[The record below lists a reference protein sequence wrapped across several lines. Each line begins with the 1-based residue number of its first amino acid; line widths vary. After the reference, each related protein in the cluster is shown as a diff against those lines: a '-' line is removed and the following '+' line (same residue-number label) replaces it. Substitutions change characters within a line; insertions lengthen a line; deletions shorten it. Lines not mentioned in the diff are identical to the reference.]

1 MCWVFLTGN
10 DYFDTSLK
18 IFKNFKVCLDASIN
32 FCYNIIKYLIGGE
45 FIMYKK
51 SNILKKSTYTTGE
64 IATLL
69 GITIPTV
76 IRYCETGYIPYHKT
90 ETGHRR
96 ILSTDVC
103 SYLEKQNMLFDDEST
118 KSDVIYAR
126 VSTHKQA
133 TRGDLD
139 KQVEKVKLFAIDENV
154 KNLVIKTDI
163 GSGLNDNRKGLL
175 SLIDMI
181 QEGKVNRVFI
191 LYKDRLTRFGYHY
204 LEKICEF
211 HGVSIV
217 VASTEKE
224 SESQSEELAEDII
237 ALIHSVSDKSDG
249 LRSKI
254 KKEIDDE

>member
-1 MCWVFLTGN
+1 
-10 DYFDTSLK
+10 
-18 IFKNFKVCLDASIN
+18 
-32 FCYNIIKYLIGGE
+32 
-45 FIMYKK
+45 MYKK
-51 SNILKKSTYTTGE
+51 SEILKKSTYKTGE
-64 IATLL
+64 IAKLL

-76 IRYCETGYIPYHKT
+76 IRYCETGYIPYHTT

-96 ILSTDVC
+96 ISAKDVC
-103 SYLEKQNMLFDDEST
+103 EYLEKQNMLFNDEEST

-126 VSTHKQA
+126 VSTHEQA
-133 TRGDLD
+133 NYGDLD
-139 KQVEKVKLFAIDENV
+139 GQVDKVKLFAINQNV
-154 KNLVIKTDI
+154 QNLVVKTDVS
-163 GSGLNDNRKGLL
+163 SGLNDNRKGLL

-181 QEGKVNRVFI
+181 QEGKVNRVFV

-217 VASTEKE
+217 VVSNDKE
-224 SESQSEELAEDII
+224 SESQLVELAEDII

-254 KKEIDDE
+254 KKEIYDE

>member
-1 MCWVFLTGN
+1 
-10 DYFDTSLK
+10 
-18 IFKNFKVCLDASIN
+18 
-32 FCYNIIKYLIGGE
+32 
-45 FIMYKK
+45 MYKK
-51 SNILKKSTYTTGE
+51 SEILKKSTYKTGE
-64 IATLL
+64 VAKLL

-76 IRYCETGYIPYHKT
+76 IRYCETGYIPYHTT

-96 ILSTDVC
+96 ISANDVC
-103 SYLEKQNMLFDDEST
+103 DYLEKQNMLFNDEKST

-126 VSTHKQA
+126 VSTHKQEN
-133 TRGDLD
+133 RGDLD
-139 KQVEKVKLFAIDENV
+139 GQVEKVKLFAINENV
-154 KNLVIKTDI
+154 QNLVVKTDV
-163 GSGLNDNRKGLL
+163 GSGLQDNRKGLL

-181 QEGKVNRVFI
+181 QQGKVNRVFV

-217 VASTEKE
+217 VVSNDKE
-224 SESQSEELAEDII
+224 SESQSEELMKDII

-254 KKEIDDE
+254 KREICDE

>member
-1 MCWVFLTGN
+1 
-10 DYFDTSLK
+10 
-18 IFKNFKVCLDASIN
+18 
-32 FCYNIIKYLIGGE
+32 
-45 FIMYKK
+45 MYKK
-51 SNILKKSTYTTGE
+51 SEILKKSTYTTGE
-64 IATLL
+64 VATLL

-96 ILSTDVC
+96 ISAADIC
-103 SYLEKQNMLFDDEST
+103 DYLEKQNMLFDDGESA

-133 TRGDLD
+133 NCGDLD
-139 KQVEKVKLFAIDENV
+139 RQVEKVKLFAINENV
-154 KNLVIKTDI
+154 KNLVVKTDI

-175 SLIDMI
+175 SLLDMI
-181 QEGKVNRVFI
+181 QQGKVNRVFI

-204 LEKICEF
+204 LEKICDF

-217 VASTEKE
+217 VVSNETESK
-224 SESQSEELAEDII
+224 SQSEELAEDII
-237 ALIHSVSDKSDG
+237 AMIHSFSGKLYG

-254 KKEIDDE
+254 KREIDDE

>member
-1 MCWVFLTGN
+1 
-10 DYFDTSLK
+10 
-18 IFKNFKVCLDASIN
+18 
-32 FCYNIIKYLIGGE
+32 
-45 FIMYKK
+45 MYKK
-51 SNILKKSTYTTGE
+51 SEILKKSTYKTGE
-64 IATLL
+64 IAKLL

-76 IRYCETGYIPYHKT
+76 IRYCETGYIPYHTT

-96 ILSTDVC
+96 ISAKDVC
-103 SYLEKQNMLFDDEST
+103 EYLEKQNMLFNDEEST

-126 VSTHKQA
+126 VSTHEQA
-133 TRGDLD
+133 NYGDLD
-139 KQVEKVKLFAIDENV
+139 GQVDKVKLFAINQNV
-154 KNLVIKTDI
+154 QNLVVKTDV

-181 QEGKVNRVFI
+181 QEGEVNRVFV
-191 LYKDRLTRFGYHY
+191 LYRDRLTRFGYHY

-217 VASTEKE
+217 VVSNDKE
-224 SESQSEELAEDII
+224 SESQSVELAEDII

-254 KKEIDDE
+254 KKEIYDE

>member
-1 MCWVFLTGN
+1 
-10 DYFDTSLK
+10 
-18 IFKNFKVCLDASIN
+18 
-32 FCYNIIKYLIGGE
+32 
-45 FIMYKK
+45 MYKK
-51 SNILKKSTYTTGE
+51 SEILKKSTYKTGE
-64 IATLL
+64 VAKLL

-76 IRYCETGYIPYHKT
+76 IRYCETGYIPYHAT

-96 ILSTDVC
+96 ISAKDVC
-103 SYLEKQNMLFDDEST
+103 DYLEKQNMLFNDEEST

-126 VSTHKQA
+126 VSTHEQA
-133 TRGDLD
+133 NCGDLD
-139 KQVEKVKLFAIDENV
+139 GQVDKVKLFAINQNV
-154 KNLVIKTDI
+154 QNLVVKTDI
-163 GSGLNDNRKGLL
+163 GSGLNDSRKGIL

-181 QEGKVNRVFI
+181 QQGKVNRVFI

-217 VASTEKE
+217 VVSNEKE

-249 LRSKI
+249 VRSKI
-254 KKEIDDE
+254 KKEIDHE

>member
-1 MCWVFLTGN
+1 
-10 DYFDTSLK
+10 
-18 IFKNFKVCLDASIN
+18 
-32 FCYNIIKYLIGGE
+32 
-45 FIMYKK
+45 MYKK
-51 SNILKKSTYTTGE
+51 SEILKKSTYKTGE
-64 IATLL
+64 IAKLL

-76 IRYCETGYIPYHKT
+76 IRYCETGYIPYHTT

-96 ILSTDVC
+96 ISAKDVC
-103 SYLEKQNMLFDDEST
+103 EYLEKQNMLFNDEEST

-126 VSTHKQA
+126 VSTHEQA
-133 TRGDLD
+133 NYGDLD
-139 KQVEKVKLFAIDENV
+139 GQLDKVKLFAINQNV
-154 KNLVIKTDI
+154 QNLVVKTDV

-181 QEGKVNRVFI
+181 QEGEVNRVFV

-217 VASTEKE
+217 VVSNDKE
-224 SESQSEELAEDII
+224 SESQSVELAEDII

-254 KKEIDDE
+254 KKEIYDE

>member
-1 MCWVFLTGN
+1 
-10 DYFDTSLK
+10 
-18 IFKNFKVCLDASIN
+18 
-32 FCYNIIKYLIGGE
+32 
-45 FIMYKK
+45 MYKK
-51 SNILKKSTYTTGE
+51 SEILKKSTYKTGE
-64 IATLL
+64 IAKLL

-76 IRYCETGYIPYHKT
+76 IRYCETGYIPYHTT

-96 ILSTDVC
+96 ISAKDVC
-103 SYLEKQNMLFDDEST
+103 EYLEKQNMLFNDEEST

-126 VSTHKQA
+126 VSTHEQA
-133 TRGDLD
+133 NYGDLD
-139 KQVEKVKLFAIDENV
+139 GQVDKVKLFAINQNV
-154 KNLVIKTDI
+154 QNLVVKTDVS
-163 GSGLNDNRKGLL
+163 SGLNDNRKGLL

-181 QEGKVNRVFI
+181 QEGKVNRVFV

-217 VASTEKE
+217 VVSNDKE
-224 SESQSEELAEDII
+224 SESQLGELAEDII

-254 KKEIDDE
+254 KKEIYDE